1 LIHRSA
7 SASPDVRVAGRLA
20 LRMALA
26 GALVM
31 LIVAAAFAVLLFAI
45 GDLRDSTQ
53 LRRQTRQELVAAN
66 QLELLVVDLETGL
79 RGFLITRDN
88 RFLEPWNDAR
98 VAMHGQA
105 AALERTAAAA
115 EDPVQMRRARQIVQ
129 STTSYLRD
137 YSLPLVNAARYGD
150 STVGSVTRMDDG
162 RRRVDS
168 LRLQFDAFVKSAQAA
183 LLAREAGAE
192 KAGRRAIAGA
202 AVGIAGSI
210 LLILLVA
217 VYLTRLVVRPIRRAA
232 FMADRLAEDDLG
244 ARVTESG
251 VGDIGALE
259 RSLNL
264 MAGSLQA
271 SRAELAASRARIV
284 AAGDDARRR
293 IERDLH
299 DGAQQRLVSAGLRL
313 RTTAS
318 DVPPELVDV
327 REDLAGV
334 GTELKQALEDLRE
347 LSRGIHPAI
356 LSEAGLAPA
365 LAALARRSAV
375 PVALDVRV
383 SGRLPEP
390 IEVAAYYVI
399 SEALANT
406 AKHARAS
413 VVRVDV
419 EAGGQGLLLAI
430 RDDGVGGAEYARG
443 SGLIGLRDR
452 VEAIGGTIVIDSP
465 ERRGTAI
472 TAELPLDPSIVAA
485 SA

>member
-1 LIHRSA
+1 
-7 SASPDVRVAGRLA
+7 
-20 LRMALA
+20 
-26 GALVM
+26 
-31 LIVAAAFAVLLFAI
+31 
-45 GDLRDSTQ
+45 
-53 LRRQTRQELVAAN
+53 
-66 QLELLVVDLETGL
+66 
-79 RGFLITRDN
+79 
-88 RFLEPWNDAR
+88 
-98 VAMHGQA
+98 
-105 AALERTAAAA
+105 
-115 EDPVQMRRARQIVQ
+115 
-129 STTSYLRD
+129 
-137 YSLPLVNAARYGD
+137 
-150 STVGSVTRMDDG
+150 
-162 RRRVDS
+162 
-168 LRLQFDAFVKSAQAA
+168 
-183 LLAREAGAE
+183 
-192 KAGRRAIAGA
+192 
-202 AVGIAGSI
+202 
-210 LLILLVA
+210 
-217 VYLTRLVVRPIRRAA
+217 
-232 FMADRLAEDDLG
+232 
-244 ARVTESG
+244 
-251 VGDIGALE
+251 
-259 RSLNL
+259 
-264 MAGSLQA
+264 
-271 SRAELAASRARIV
+271 
-284 AAGDDARRR
+284 
-293 IERDLH
+293 
-299 DGAQQRLVSAGLRL
+299 L

-419 EAGGQGLLLAI
+419 DVEAGGQGLLLAI